1 MKNLMKIIFLISF
14 FLPSSYLLAQ
24 SDSLIAAISTDSLI
38 FTLKE
43 LTGALPITL
52 NGKVKSIQ
60 TRAILT
66 TGNRVASEYISE
78 RMQQK
83 GLSVEHLYYQ
93 GTYNNVQLNFTGI
106 NTTPVTNFPLW
117 LCSDWGEIFSMK
129 NSNSEWESRL
139 NSATPQTDRLD
150 WISPQNQNTIIAVG
164 KTGNLALTTD
174 AGESWTKKSTGIG
187 SILHFFSSSSGTS
200 IAVAEKGSIWRS
212 ADLGT
217 SWTKIIVDTN
227 TTISQGSFL
236 SNTHV
241 LLIGYDKSIPSQG
254 RMYESMNAGITW
266 SVVQSTFISQLRTVF
281 STDSLHAWCASSNGE
296 VYYTNSG
303 GVTWNNSVF
312 EIGSSANKIFFCDNS
327 NGWILASGNTF
338 FHSTDGGN
346 TWNFL
351 SSVYAPSTINDFL
364 FYDSRNGLLI
374 GKEISKKQTSDSGI
388 QWLDNTIP
396 FHYNVI
402 ATINGT
408 QRPEHYI
415 LLTAHSDCTL
425 YTPAN
430 RWLLAPGAD
439 DDGSGIAV
447 LLELAR
453 VFKKHPLPITLKFAS
468 VPDEEA
474 GAGGANNLG
483 TTLLSKPYTC
493 RLVIDF
499 DMVGYD
505 YHYPR
510 SVTMSYYGGTVADN
524 LFTQYV
530 NIISATN
537 IPLTP
542 VGWKNAT
549 PANAGGFYNK
559 KIPIL
564 GLMEGVGYM
573 SLIQPNYHKT
583 SDLWST
589 INPEYISNIARSTA
603 AFIHNIATDL
613 FVDISEE
620 NNSISIPTSFILD
633 LPYPNPFNS
642 TTTLRFGLPNHAKAS
657 IIIYNLLGQQI
668 AQVAQGYYEKG
679 YHTVSWDASNIS
691 SGIYFA
697 RLTVMDDFS
706 NKLFSKTSKLLLLK

>member
-1 MKNLMKIIFLISF
+1 MKNLTKIIFLVSILF
-14 FLPSSYLLAQ
+14 NSSYIQSQ
-24 SDSLIAAISTDSLI
+24 SDSLIAAISPDSLI
-38 FTLKE
+38 LTIKE
-43 LTGALPITL
+43 LTGAVPITL
-52 NGKVKSIQ
+52 NGKVKIIQ

-66 TGNRVASEYISE
+66 TGNRQASEYFSQ
-78 RMQQK
+78 RMKQI
-83 GLSVEHLYYQ
+83 GLNVEHSYFQ
-93 GTYNNVQLNFTGI
+93 GTYYNVQLNFTGI
-106 NTTPVTNFPLW
+106 NVTPVTNFPLW

-129 NSNSEWESRL
+129 NSGAEWESRL

-150 WISPQNQNTIIAVG
+150 WINPQNQNTIIAVG
-164 KTGNLALTTD
+164 KTGNLTLTTD
-174 AGESWTKKSTGIG
+174 AGESWTKKPTGIA

-200 IAVAEKGSIWRS
+200 VAVGEKGTVWRS
-212 ADLGT
+212 TDFGT

-227 TTISQGSFL
+227 TTFSQGTFL
-236 SNTHV
+236 NNGHV
-241 LLIGYDKSIPSQG
+241 LVVGYDKTLPSQG
-254 RMYESMNAGITW
+254 RIFESKDAGVTW
-266 SVVQSTFISQLRTVF
+266 FVVQNTFSSQLKTVY
-281 STDSLHAWCASSNGE
+281 SSDSLHVWCASSNGE
-296 VYYTNSG
+296 VYYSNSA
-303 GVTWNNSVF
+303 GVIWNKSLF
-312 EIGSSANKIFFCDNS
+312 EIGSSANKIFFSDNS
-327 NGWILASGNTF
+327 NGWIITSGKKF
-338 FHSTDGGN
+338 FNSTDGGS

-351 SSVYAPSTINDFL
+351 SSIDAPITINDFL
-364 FYDSRNGLLI
+364 FYDSKNGLLI
-374 GKEISKKQTSDSGI
+374 GKDISKKQTSDGGI
-388 QWLDNTIP
+388 QWLDRTIP

-415 LLTAHSDCTL
+415 LFTAHTDCNLT
-425 YTPAN
+425 TPAD

-453 VFKKHPLPITLKFAS
+453 IFKKYPVPITLKFAS
-468 VPDEEA
+468 VPDEEL
-474 GAGGANNLG
+474 GSGGANNLG

-505 YHYPR
+505 YRYPR
-510 SVTMSYYGGTVADN
+510 SVAMTYYGGTVADN

-530 NIISATN
+530 NNISATN

-549 PANAGGFYNK
+549 PANAAGFYNK

-564 GLMEGVGYM
+564 GLMEGAGYM

-589 INPEYISNIARSTA
+589 INPEYISNITRSTA
-603 AFIHNIATDL
+603 AFIHDIATDL
-613 FVDISEE
+613 FVGISEDD
-620 NNSISIPTSFILD
+620 NSVSIPSSFILD

-642 TTTLRFGLPNHAKAS
+642 TTILRFGLPNPAKAS

-668 AQVAQGYYEKG
+668 TRVAQGYYEKG
-679 YHTVSWDASNIS
+679 YHTVSWDASNVS
-691 SGIYFA
+691 SGIYLA
-697 RLTVMDDFS
+697 RLTVLDNFS
-706 NKLFSKTSKLLLLK
+706 NIKFSKTSKLLLLK